1 MTANLIAENLLSQ
14 VDEDGHR
21 QMLFSKIIDHRVTQD
36 AIPKSQGTFI
46 TPSGA
51 IRKKRTTRGWELCVQ
66 WKGGSTEWVEL
77 KDLKESYPV
86 QLAEYAVQNGIQD
99 EPAFAWWVPYVERK

>member
-77 KDLKESYPV
+77 EDLKES
-86 QLAEYAVQNGIQD
+86 
-99 EPAFAWWVPYVERK
+99 